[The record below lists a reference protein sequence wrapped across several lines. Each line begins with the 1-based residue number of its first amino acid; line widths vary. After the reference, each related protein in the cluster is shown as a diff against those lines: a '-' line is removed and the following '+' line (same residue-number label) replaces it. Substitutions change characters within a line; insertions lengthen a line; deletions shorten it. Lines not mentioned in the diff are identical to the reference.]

1 MVKTNEDI
9 IGEQCIRNDDV
20 MLGVSDKEK
29 KIAGQSD
36 HEKLLNKEFAWN
48 RYSLSQADAVSRVC
62 HLIDKDML
70 RESISKMKNEKPTG
84 PSGSLSRMVKAPG

>member
-29 KIAGQSD
+29 KIAG
-36 HEKLLNKEFAWN
+36 
-48 RYSLSQADAVSRVC
+48 
-62 HLIDKDML
+62 
-70 RESISKMKNEKPTG
+70 
-84 PSGSLSRMVKAPG
+84 